1 MLPAVAASA
10 YRIGSIIKFKG
21 VDFLGSVDSIAKKT
35 AEKMEK
41 NSDITKDIA
50 SNLKSIG
57 STQKKIDKSK
67 DVQAEILERQ
77 EKFIRNTNSK
87 PKQERAFGNVF
98 KAIIQKPVE
107 ALQKLLLGLLIAL
120 APKVI
125 KGITKFVNQVKLIGF
140 QFKAFMSIGY
150 NIIANSI
157 AVVKAVIQN
166 NASFDFTDR
175 SNRLRSALDQWERD
189 FNNDFDDLNAL
200 SSAWQ
205 LGPKELDDAI
215 KALESGE
222 DPRSAVQP
230 QTPAFGSQSGGATVN
245 GTAEEYRIAAA
256 IATEAGRGQSATDVL
271 QVAANRV
278 ADSRYPDNF
287 TDVFAQPGQFQGV
300 FDRGLD
306 NYRNINSAED
316 AAAFSGRSVEQ
327 INGYIADMRSSDFRA
342 NSAEQVGGALE
353 FRAAPQYYQQRPA
366 ERPPGTGADGR
377 IPGSS
382 WRGGR
387 GDNQILRD
395 PSQDPMR
402 AGGAAPINYAQGG
415 TSTPSSTGASGSIT
429 PTGNTTKADVLR
441 KGDMVSGY
449 QVTSAYGMRNHPVY
463 GGQSNHGGLDIGTPT
478 GTYLAFSV
486 PVEIIFASSS
496 GGYGYTVDAWAPS
509 LGLQFRCAHLSSI
522 KCRVGQTIPA
532 GQCVARTGGAQGAA
546 GSGTS
551 TGPHLHFEVDTRKG
565 GTAYGGSNDP
575 NLLAQA
581 SNYLILSR
589 TEPSKALAKLN
600 INDIKASIKG
610 NLMSSDLYYDY
621 DEAERL
627 QNQNTQV
634 VMVTQPIVAKQTTV
648 VNKTKKS
655 GGTLIAS
662 GGGGGR
668 NSAQDF
674 NLNLLDKFS

>member
-41 NSDITKDIA
+41 NSDIAKDI
-50 SNLKSIG
+50 STNLKSIG
-57 STQKKIDKSK
+57 KTQKKIDKSK

-77 EKFIRNTNSK
+77 EKFLKNTNSK
-87 PKQERAFGNVF
+87 PKQEKAFGNVF
-98 KAIIQKPVE
+98 KAMIQKPVE

-120 APKVI
+120 APKII
-125 KGITKFVNQVKLIGF
+125 KGVTKFINQVKLIGF

-256 IATEAGRGQSATDVL
+256 IATEAGRGRSATDVL

-327 INGYIADMRSSDFRA
+327 INGYIGDMRNSDLRA
-342 NSAEQVGGALE
+342 NSAEMVGGALE
-353 FRAAPQYYQQRPA
+353 FRAAPQYYQDRPG
-366 ERPPGTGADGR
+366 ERPFGTGLDGR

-415 TSTPSSTGASGSIT
+415 STTPSNNATPFTGSVANTQVVDELNVAKNTSSLGGLT
-429 PTGNTTKADVLR
+429 PGQ
-441 KGDMVSGY
+441 GFGVS
-449 QVTSAYGMRNHPVY
+449 RD
-463 GGQSNHGGLDIGTPT
+463 GGARIHQGLDIGTYGARGFKVALRAEGFVARVSNDPS
-478 GTYLAFSV
+478 GYGLFVIIEVPSMGKSFMFAHLANTTV
-486 PVEIIFASSS
+486 RQGDNYS
-496 GGYGYTVDAWAPS
+496 GGAIGEIGDTGNSP
-509 LGLQFRCAHLSSI
+509 GSI
-522 KCRVGQTIPA
+522 
-532 GQCVARTGGAQGAA
+532 
-546 GSGTS
+546 
-551 TGPHLHFEVDTRKG
+551 HLHFEVYQG
-565 GTAYGGSNDP
+565 GANGKAIDP
-575 NLLAQA
+575 APYLGLL
-581 SNYLILSR
+581 SIGR
-589 TEPSKALAKLN
+589 GIRRDSKVAAKLN
-600 INDIKASIKG
+600 INDIALS
-610 NLMSSDLYYDY
+610 SSDKLSIPYFDY
-621 DEAERL
+621 DEAEGL

-648 VNKTKKS
+648 VNRTKKS
-655 GGTLIAS
+655 GGTLVTA